1 VLVEK
6 MKVKS
11 CVAYRRKHVIK
22 ENSGVRTSIVFIL
35 HGNVMEITTAW
46 MGPTNMQIVLTQL
59 VNQSSSNVRIINAS
73 RTRGNVMEMMTVM
86 ITRMR
91 RIVQAQVQ
99 VVFLMGKFAWL
110 GSLLAH
116 LVNASKMA
124 KFVIGYMIA
133 RIEVMNRRSASSTNA
148 S

>member
-1 VLVEK
+1 MVMSHVLVGK

-11 CVAYRRKHVIK
+11 CAAYLRKNVIK
-22 ENSGVRTSIVFIL
+22 ENSVVRTSTVFIL
-35 HGNVMEITTAW
+35 HGNVMEITIAW
-46 MGPTNMQIVLTQL
+46 TGPTNMQIVLTQL

-99 VVFLMGKFAWL
+99 VVFLMGKFA
-110 GSLLAH
+110 
-116 LVNASKMA
+116 
-124 KFVIGYMIA
+124 
-133 RIEVMNRRSASSTNA
+133 
-148 S
+148 